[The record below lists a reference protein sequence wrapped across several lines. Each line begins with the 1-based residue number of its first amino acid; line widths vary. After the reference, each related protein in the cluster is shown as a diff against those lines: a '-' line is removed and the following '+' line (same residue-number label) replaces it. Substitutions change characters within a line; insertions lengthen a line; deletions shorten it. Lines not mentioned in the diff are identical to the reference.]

1 MATSIDQLAALV
13 RSYSVEDDPS
23 ASTIPTRIADG
34 LDRQQYKL
42 IELVKSLRE
51 LLIAE
56 HDQTRAKGQL
66 MQPVRTQLAME
77 QPTRNETASG
87 QQCSSDYLFAPGVSL
102 LSRVVAEIDRS
113 QLDRQSTNT
122 LTTFFADKLS
132 DKPLLLSCASALAA
146 LTESPTFGTGEGV
159 QVARALFAS
168 IDLQTYPQASRFVV
182 YQLVD
187 ALMSRSRP
195 ALKRLGREF
204 IKGYSRMVEGEKDPR
219 NLMLSFNLIR
229 VILLEFDLTGSIEDL
244 FDVTFCYFPITFNPP
259 KDDPYGITSEDLIV
273 ALRSVAS
280 ALSTPNGVIYHQR
293 LPCFQRH
300 CLSATPYFGKLALPL
315 FLDKMQ
321 AASEKAKPHLHQRQ
335 TLQALITC
343 FPIYGAA
350 VCGEWAGRFSEALSI
365 EVFHATD
372 SSMMKLALEC
382 LRALYSTLYPDT
394 SPVSITTTT
403 LQSDEKDGDAE
414 MPAAD
419 ADEITKSAPAPT
431 GVEGIAI
438 KVVQNSLDELREP
451 DKSNAKPAV
460 KILNALI
467 CSSDRLAAYVLSVT
481 VPQLLNLYK
490 DPDEIALRAPTLA
503 CLADL
508 LSSLSPLETPAPLIS
523 TAPADAPISFPPPTL
538 PHAEG
543 ASPLE
548 PFRDELLSVLT
559 SGSRSAS
566 SRAPAMDGLVRLVR
580 VPEFLAPPEVEY
592 CISAI
597 DDVLIGGADAESSSS
612 FTEDDYEN
620 ALDGLVLLAALHPRT
635 VESSTL
641 PKLFERLPTS
651 AETVPFHKS
660 LESTRY
666 RKALEA
672 LAALCA
678 MHPDLFEILSLRL
691 LARLEGIISTPTPEV
706 TPSVLLYAHHLLTT
720 LKAVLKTKVE
730 REDDDVVKYIE
741 KFAPRLLGLFI
752 LPTVGPSSGL
762 NGIVT
767 DVRLLHDVAAIITVI
782 VQRLDAG
789 RQTRFAADVSAAFH
803 SGQLEALLG
812 ESVKSAPTKV
822 AFDPLGNGPTAQRNL
837 ILLYTASLVPIRP
850 AVKLSPEQDINDLVR
865 GTLRRSVQAEDEI
878 QRIANLHLLGSLVN
892 KRAPELVPCFEK
904 DLSTFWTDNIEGGPA
919 STRVIALRAWLWIA
933 KGLIVRSEQRGY
945 DMVSKIVGLF
955 DDEVL
960 GNAAAQALGV
970 IADESDQ
977 VLSKDNFA
985 VLRLLYKQRFCSFV
999 LPKIVAGHDEAS
1011 GNPSVLAV
1019 RLVALSGLLNH
1030 IPKQLTLTELPRLLP
1045 LLISALDLPDPLLR
1059 ANVIDS
1065 LKTLT
1070 LEETL
1075 SETLELN
1082 IPSIVNKLI
1091 KSLAN
1096 EIGSSKELITLR
1108 SSCLSFLQV
1117 LPAQVPYHVLHP
1129 QKPMVLK
1136 QLAQSVDDPKKQV
1149 RKLAVDCRSA
1159 WFTYAG

>member
-1 MATSIDQLAALV
+1 MATSSDHLAALV
-13 RSYSVEDDPS
+13 RSYSVEEHPS
-23 ASTIPTRIADG
+23 TSTIPTQIAHG

-56 HDQTRAKGQL
+56 HDSSRAKGQL
-66 MQPVRTQLAME
+66 LQPVRTQLATE
-77 QPTRNETASG
+77 QPTRNS
-87 QQCSSDYLFAPGVSL
+87 
-102 LSRVVAEIDRS
+102 IDRS
-113 QLDRQSTNT
+113 KLDRQSTNT

-159 QVARALFAS
+159 QVARASVAAPAPASILRIDLATDPTPTSSIRLFAS

-204 IKGYSRMVEGEKDPR
+204 IKGYSQMVEGEKDPR
-219 NLMLSFNLIR
+219 NLMLSFNLIK

-273 ALRSVAS
+273 ALR
-280 ALSTPNGVIYHQR
+280 
-293 LPCFQRH
+293 H

-321 AASEKAKPHLHQRQ
+321 AASEKAKPDFHQRQ
-335 TLQALITC
+335 TLQALIIC

-372 SSMMKLALEC
+372 SSMMELALEC

-403 LQSDEKDGDAE
+403 IQSDEKDGDAE

-419 ADEITKSAPAPT
+419 ADEITTSAPT

-460 KILNALI
+460 QILNALI

-490 DPDEIALRAPTLA
+490 DPDEIALRAPTLV

-508 LSSLSPLETPAPLIS
+508 LSSLSPLETPAPLNS

-580 VPEFLAPPEVEY
+580 VPAFLAPPEVEY

-651 AETVPFHKS
+651 AETVPFHRS
-660 LESTRY
+660 PESTRY

-691 LARLEGIISTPTPEV
+691 LARLEGISSTPTPEV

-752 LPTVGPSSGL
+752 LPTVGPSSGS

-789 RQTRFAADVSAAFH
+789 RQIRFAADVSAAFQ

-812 ESVKSAPTKV
+812 ESVKSAPMQV

-837 ILLYTASLVPIRP
+837 ILLYTASLIPIRP
-850 AVKLSPEQDINDLVR
+850 AVKLSPDQDINDLVR
-865 GTLRRSVQAEDEI
+865 GTLRRSVQAKDEI

-904 DLSTFWTDNIEGGPA
+904 DLSTIWTDNIEAGPA
-919 STRVIALRAWLWIA
+919 STRAIALHAWSWIA
-933 KGLIVRSEQRGY
+933 KGLVVRSEQRGY
-945 DMVSKIVGLF
+945 DMVSKIVELF

-999 LPKIVAGHDEAS
+999 LPKIVAGHDEALC
-1011 GNPSVLAV
+1011 NPSVLAV
-1019 RLVALSGLLNH
+1019 HLVALSGLLNH

-1096 EIGSSKELITLR
+1096 EIGSTKELITLR

-1117 LPAQVPYHVLHP
+1117 LPARVPYHVLHP

>member
-1 MATSIDQLAALV
+1 MDQLTALA
-13 RSYSVEDDPS
+13 RSYSVQDDP
-23 ASTIPTRIADG
+23 ATSTIPTQIAQG
-34 LDRQQYKL
+34 LDAQQYQL
-42 IELVKSLRE
+42 IDVVKSSRE

-56 HDQTRAKGQL
+56 DDASRAK
-66 MQPVRTQLAME
+66 
-77 QPTRNETASG
+77 
-87 QQCSSDYLFAPGVSL
+87 GVSL
-102 LSRVVAEIDRS
+102 LSRVVAAIDCS
-113 QLDRQSTNT
+113 KLDRQSSQSSHSNTPPPPALGLILFPYFPTANT

-146 LTESPTFGTGEGV
+146 LTESPTFGTGQGV
-159 QVARALFAS
+159 QVARASVAPPMKPTLSEQLTPPSPIPHPPSPTSPTRLFAS

-204 IKGYSRMVEGEKDPR
+204 IKGYCQMVEGEKDPR
-219 NLMLSFNLIR
+219 NLMLSFNLIK

-273 ALRSVAS
+273 ALR
-280 ALSTPNGVIYHQR
+280 
-293 LPCFQRH
+293 H
-300 CLSATPYFGKLALPL
+300 CLSATTHFGKLALPL

-321 AASEKAKPHLHQRQ
+321 AASEKAKRQ

-372 SSMMKLALEC
+372 SSMMELALEC

-403 LQSDEKDGDAE
+403 IHSKETDGDSD
-414 MPAAD
+414 MPPAD
-419 ADEITKSAPAPT
+419 AEEITTSAPKR
-431 GVEGIAI
+431 VEGIAI
-438 KVVQNSLDELREP
+438 KVVQSSLDELREP

-460 KILNALI
+460 KTLNALI

-490 DPDEIALRAPTLA
+490 DLDEVALRAPTLA

-508 LSSLSPLETPAPLIS
+508 LSSLSPLETPAPVNS
-523 TAPADAPISFPPPTL
+523 TDPADAPMSFPPPTL
-538 PHAEG
+538 SHADG

-566 SRAPAMDGLVRLVR
+566 SRASAMDGLVRLVR
-580 VPEFLAPPEVEY
+580 VPEFLTPSEVEY

-597 DDVLIGGADAESSSS
+597 DDVLMGGADADPSSS

-620 ALDGLVLLAALHPRT
+620 ALDGLIILASLHPRT

-651 AETVPFHKS
+651 IKTVPFHKS
-660 LESTRY
+660 PESTRY

-672 LAALCA
+672 LAALCG

-691 LARLEGIISTPTPEV
+691 LARLEGIISTPIPEA
-706 TPSVLLYAHHLLTT
+706 TPSILLYAHHLLST

-730 REDDDVVKYIE
+730 RGHDDVVKCIE

-752 LPTVGPSSGL
+752 LPTVGPSTGL

-767 DVRLLHDVAAIITVI
+767 DVRLLHDVAGIITVI
-782 VQRLDAG
+782 VQRLDAN
-789 RQTRFAADVSAAFH
+789 RQTRFAAGVTAAFH

-812 ESVKSAPTKV
+812 ESVKSAPTQT
-822 AFDPLGNGPTAQRNL
+822 AFDPLSNGPTTQRNL
-837 ILLYTASLVPIRP
+837 TLLYTASLVPIRP
-850 AVKLSPEQDINDLVR
+850 AVKLSPEEDVVDLVR
-865 GTLRRSVQAEDEI
+865 GTLKRCIEAQDEI
-878 QRIANLHLLGSLVN
+878 QQIANVHLLGSLVN
-892 KRAPELVPCFEK
+892 KRASELAPFFEK
-904 DLSTFWTDNIEGGPA
+904 DLTTFWTEQVESAQSP
-919 STRVIALRAWLWIA
+919 TRAIALRTWSWIA

-945 DMVSKIVGLF
+945 DMVLKIVGLF

-977 VLSKDNFA
+977 VLSKENFA
-985 VLRLLYKQRFCSFV
+985 VLRLLYKQRFCSFM
-999 LPKIVAGHDEAS
+999 LPKIVAGHDEVS
-1011 GNPSVLAV
+1011 GNPNILAV
-1019 RLVALSGLLNH
+1019 HLVALSGLLNH

-1059 ANVIDS
+1059 ANVINS
-1065 LKTLT
+1065 LTTLT
-1070 LEETL
+1070 LEETV

-1096 EIGSSKELITLR
+1096 ELGTSKELITLR

-1117 LPAQVPYHVLHP
+1117 LPAQVPYRVLHP

-1149 RKLAVDCRSA
+1149 RKLAVDCRSV
-1159 WFTYAG
+1159 WFTYSG

>member
-1 MATSIDQLAALV
+1 MATSSDHLAALV
-13 RSYSVEDDPS
+13 RSYSVEEHPS
-23 ASTIPTRIADG
+23 TSTIPTQIAHG

-56 HDQTRAKGQL
+56 HDSSRAK
-66 MQPVRTQLAME
+66 
-77 QPTRNETASG
+77 
-87 QQCSSDYLFAPGVSL
+87 GVSL

-113 QLDRQSTNT
+113 KLDRQSTNT

-204 IKGYSRMVEGEKDPR
+204 IKGYSQMVEGEKDPR
-219 NLMLSFNLIR
+219 NLMLSFNLIK

-273 ALRSVAS
+273 ALR
-280 ALSTPNGVIYHQR
+280 
-293 LPCFQRH
+293 H

-321 AASEKAKPHLHQRQ
+321 AASEKAKRQ
-335 TLQALITC
+335 TLQALIIC

-372 SSMMKLALEC
+372 SSMMELALEC

-403 LQSDEKDGDAE
+403 IQSDEKDDDAE
-414 MPAAD
+414 MPAAN
-419 ADEITKSAPAPT
+419 ADEITTSAPT

-460 KILNALI
+460 QILNALI

-490 DPDEIALRAPTLA
+490 DPDEIALRAPTLV

-508 LSSLSPLETPAPLIS
+508 LSSLSPLESPAPLNS

-580 VPEFLAPPEVEY
+580 VPAFLAPPEVEY

-597 DDVLIGGADAESSSS
+597 DDVLIGGADAEPSSS

-651 AETVPFHKS
+651 AETVPFHRSPK
-660 LESTRY
+660 STRY

-691 LARLEGIISTPTPEV
+691 LARLEGISSTPTPEV

-730 REDDDVVKYIE
+730 REDDDVVKYVE

-789 RQTRFAADVSAAFH
+789 RQIRFAADVSAAFQ

-812 ESVKSAPTKV
+812 ESVKSAPMQV

-837 ILLYTASLVPIRP
+837 ILLYTASLIPIRP
-850 AVKLSPEQDINDLVR
+850 AVKLSPDQDINDLVR

-904 DLSTFWTDNIEGGPA
+904 DLSTIWTDNIEAGPA
-919 STRVIALRAWLWIA
+919 SIRAIALHAWSWIA
-933 KGLIVRSEQRGY
+933 KGLVVRSEQRGY
-945 DMVSKIVGLF
+945 DMVSKIVELF

-999 LPKIVAGHDEAS
+999 LPKIVAGHDEALC
-1011 GNPSVLAV
+1011 NPSVLAV
-1019 RLVALSGLLNH
+1019 HLVALSGLLNH

-1096 EIGSSKELITLR
+1096 EIGSIKELITLR

-1117 LPAQVPYHVLHP
+1117 LPARVPYHVLHP